1 VADRSHTLLQAAST
15 IFVLMTVLPLLI
27 FTWTIYT
34 LDGLQ
39 RDAAQI
45 GLGLSLLISLTGFV
59 ILRAIMSQLSEL
71 SRGIVRA
78 VGDQGTPPRPEPGSL
93 ATPAPGIGAIDEFDE
108 MTATM
113 AGLWQREAV
122 AHVGHPVLVSL
133 VRVPEPIA
141 GTLQELTAAGLVLN
155 RDGED
160 IKIAYQRI
168 AGIEPASRPP
178 APPPTEPPQ

>member
-1 VADRSHTLLQAAST
+1 MADRSHGLLQAAST

-27 FTWTIYT
+27 FTWTIFT
-34 LDGLQ
+34 LGGLH
-39 RDAAQI
+39 RDSAQI
-45 GLGLSLLISLTGFV
+45 GLGLSLVISLVGFV
-59 ILRAIMSQLSEL
+59 ILRAIMSQFSEL
-71 SRGIVRA
+71 SCVIVRA
-78 VGDQGTPPRPEPGSL
+78 VGEQGTPARSDAGSL
-93 ATPAPGIGAIDEFDE
+93 AAATLGIGAIDEFDE

-122 AHVGHPVLVSL
+122 AHVGHQVLVSL

-141 GTLQELTAAGLVLN
+141 GTLQELTASGLVLN
-155 RDGED
+155 RAGED

-178 APPPTEPPQ
+178 TDPPQ

>member
-1 VADRSHTLLQAAST
+1 MADRSQTLLQAAST

-27 FTWTIYT
+27 FTWTLYT

-39 RDAAQI
+39 RDTAQI
-45 GLGLSLLISLTGFV
+45 GLGLSLIISLTGFV
-59 ILRAIMSQLSEL
+59 VLRAIMSQLSEL

-78 VGDQGTPPRPEPGSL
+78 VRDHGTQARSQPGSL
-93 ATPAPGIGAIDEFDE
+93 AAPGIGPIDEFDE

-122 AHVGHPVLVSL
+122 AHVGHQVLVSL

-141 GTLQELTAAGLVLN
+141 GTLQELTASGLVLN
-155 RDGED
+155 RAGED

-168 AGIEPASRPP
+168 AGIEPASRPRT
-178 APPPTEPPQ
+178 PPPTEPAQ